1 MWFLCCGGSS
11 FQRSRGRLT
20 FPGRSTTGFSH
31 RVLLVSQSYVAIT
44 FLTGHFPPKPPGRL
58 EFATRCEVG
67 EFHLG
72 HYQTGMFTAININLD
87 HQISPGN
94 FIPQLAQP
102 SSRRARPQ
110 RSKLLWAEL
119 DLAFFPMRAAANFE
133 SKRCSF
139 ALFSKPNMSASG
151 FGSQVTLRNWI
162 MATAL
167 QFLRELLNQKFAFN
181 FTIVSRPIPHKAEIL
196 NATDLLSRISHSK
209 PSSFISNEGVRINS

>member
-1 MWFLCCGGSS
+1 MWFWCCGGSS

-44 FLTGHFPPKPPGRL
+44 FLPGHFPPKPPGRL

-67 EFHLG
+67 EFDLG

-110 RSKLLWAEL
+110 SSKLLWAEI
-119 DLAFFPMRAAANFE
+119 DLAL
-133 SKRCSF
+133 F
-139 ALFSKPNMSASG
+139 ALSASHN
-151 FGSQVTLRNWI
+151 FACMRGS
-162 MATAL
+162 
-167 QFLRELLNQKFAFN
+167 
-181 FTIVSRPIPHKAEIL
+181 
-196 NATDLLSRISHSK
+196 
-209 PSSFISNEGVRINS
+209 

>member
-1 MWFLCCGGSS
+1 MRFCCCGGSS
-11 FQRSRGRLT
+11 FQRSPSRLT

-58 EFATRCEVG
+58 EFATRREVG

-87 HQISPGN
+87 HQIFPGN
-94 FIPQLAQP
+94 FVAHLAQ
-102 SSRRARPQ
+102 SSAGSPWPKRSELSRAKP
-110 RSKLLWAEL
+110 

-139 ALFSKPNMSASG
+139 ALFSKPNMPASG
-151 FGSQVTLRNWI
+151 FGRQVTLRDWI

-181 FTIVSRPIPHKAEIL
+181 FPIVSRPIPHKAEIL
-196 NATDLLSRISHSK
+196 NATGLLSRFSRIISL
-209 PSSFISNEGVRINS
+209 R